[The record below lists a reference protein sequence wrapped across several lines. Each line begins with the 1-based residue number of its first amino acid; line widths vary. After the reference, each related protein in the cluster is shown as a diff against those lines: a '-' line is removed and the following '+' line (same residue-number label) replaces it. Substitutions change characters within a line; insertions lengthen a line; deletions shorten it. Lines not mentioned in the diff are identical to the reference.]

1 MVFDDAM
8 EVHLGLRLLD
18 RVADHACC
26 HHYSRELRHLQ
37 CWSSSCSNTQNCIR
51 EVNEARLCG
60 SSLPTGSIALPALG
74 RNQQGLKNP
83 T

>member
-26 HHYSRELRHLQ
+26 HHYSRELQHLQ
-37 CWSSSCSNTQNCIR
+37 CWSSSCSNTHK
-51 EVNEARLCG
+51 
-60 SSLPTGSIALPALG
+60 IASVKWMKLGCVVPAFPLG
-74 RNQQGLKNP
+74 P
-83 T
+83 